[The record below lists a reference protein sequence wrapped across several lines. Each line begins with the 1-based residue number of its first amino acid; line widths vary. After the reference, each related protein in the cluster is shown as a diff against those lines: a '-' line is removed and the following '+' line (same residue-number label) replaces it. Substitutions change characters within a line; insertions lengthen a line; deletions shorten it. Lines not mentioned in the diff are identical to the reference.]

1 LDGLEGVTMGAAM
14 IEMPDTSVLVQE
26 APDSNMVFGM
36 MGRINLYTMGGA
48 LIQSWMTQDGSTT
61 RTLTIPADVA
71 AGVYILQVITKDGG
85 YSRKVVVE

>member
-36 MGRINLYTMGGA
+36 MGRINLYTMGCA